1 MHRIN
6 VLAFGSQNFNT
17 SLEELKDYLNFKIKF
32 AKNEFNAQ
40 IFDEHD
46 VLLIHEDFFKNVDST
61 TNELLKKS
69 NKIKVLVYNS
79 VNHYTNFFTEK
90 LNLPITIKEL
100 NQSIQ
105 KSIIKKNYSNNSS
118 IKIKDYILDKNEKK
132 LIKKLNN
139 IILTEKEIQL
149 LELFLHNTRPIT
161 KDKILDEVWK
171 YSADADTHTVETHI
185 YRLRKKIKSEFSDEN
200 FILNNKNGYS
210 L

>member
-132 LIKKLNN
+132 LISEKKY

-149 LELFLHNTRPIT
+149 LELFLSHKKPI
-161 KDKILDEVWK
+161 
-171 YSADADTHTVETHI
+171 S
-185 YRLRKKIKSEFSDEN
+185 
-200 FILNNKNGYS
+200 KN
-210 L
+210 LFRFLEWPAN

>member
-46 VLLIHEDFFKNVDST
+46 TAKK
-61 TNELLKKS
+61 ELLKKS

>member
-46 VLLIHEDFFKNVDST
+46 VLLIHEDFFKNVDT
-61 TNELLKKS
+61 AKKELLKKS
-69 NKIKVLVYNS
+69 DKIKVLAFNS
-79 VNHYTNFFTEK
+79 VNQHANLFTEK
-90 LNLPITIKEL
+90 LNLPTTIKDL
-100 NQSIQ
+100 NQSIE
-105 KSIIKKNYSNNSS
+105 KSIIKKHYSKNSS

-132 LIKKLNN
+132 LIKKLDN
-139 IILTEKEIQL
+139 ILLTEKEIQL
-149 LELFLHNTRPIT
+149 LELFLLNTTPIS
-161 KDKILDEVWK
+161 KDKILKEVWK
-171 YSADADTHTVETHI
+171 YSIDADTHTVETHI
-185 YRLRKKIKSEFSDEN
+185 YRLRKKIKSQFSDEN
-200 FILNNKNGYS
+200 FILNYKNGYS